1 MIKQRRADFTDFNS
15 ITLGVLLLLVFF
27 PISIFFM
34 IFSSSMSNQTKAI
47 VCGVLLFVFMLVPV
61 LFILEMRREN
71 DQHAEYKA
79 KIQLIHETT
88 SSVKRTRTIY
98 NAPTCKEANIYLKPD
113 IPLCKPG
120 QDRYENKEIIE
131 ID

>member
-27 PISIFFM
+27 PIGIFL
-34 IFSSSMSNQTKAI
+34 IILVSPISGQTKAI
-47 VCGVLLFVFMLVPV
+47 VSVVVLIGGFIPLIMLGLAFSQIGSTTNYP
-61 LFILEMRREN
+61 
-71 DQHAEYKA
+71 A
-79 KIQLIHETT
+79 KMEPNQQAM
-88 SSVKRTRTIY
+88 SSVKRTRIIY

-120 QDRYENKEIIE
+120 QDNYENKEIIE